1 MFRSAASQV
10 GSTSSLNST
19 RSSSA
24 YQSFQSVFKETAR
37 TSNKRPI
44 EESSDSS
51 DDDVRIMETSD
62 AEPEIIHENIR
73 SRHKKKKDKKKHK
86 SHKKKSKKRRRLSSS
101 SSTSASDMELA
112 PSHHVDTSI
121 FCYHQFKKQIDYNSK
136 FTRELKKRKLEMDS
150 NLPLTT
156 SHDPHE
162 LKMKFYSTGEQSM
175 NWRYFSLSNIEKLKK
190 GATERVFR
198 PYQEIKT
205 EIDFIPLSKG
215 PFKPEE
221 EDDAQIYAEYSE
233 SMSMEDYKLMKDRRW
248 ADPDAMSMEQKQKL
262 VKKDV
267 NDNKRNVYQWL
278 HFLKF
283 EEEYFAYENQL
294 NGRSRDSGRMS
305 YLERRAEII
314 KSGLKS
320 VHRDEAVELKL
331 EMMKTLIERF
341 GSHHEI
347 VEKEWKKVQID
358 YVNSEPMWKAYIA
371 DRIHRLSGFNIVNAE
386 KPYAHAI
393 ERLNNLLNGTLVSHK
408 VLDGTE
414 DFLIDLVVARCKLF
428 LEAGYVSH
436 VIGNL
441 QAIAEFMFFIS
452 AQTKQQRH
460 SYQIQEFKE
469 FWESGMPRIGDA
481 DAKGWKNTV
490 YDRNELNKANEKK
503 ILSEEKLTIQI
514 EDDEIKMPE
523 LFTQAIN
530 YTLSAIWSEIE
541 KKRSER
547 CWPPVTPISEFNDKE
562 RFQYIDERI
571 VKFESVKPSLIQ
583 LSSPTNALRLIF
595 RILQLFGVKV
605 PGMIDTTQQGVIE
618 EILPGDFDH
627 LRPKYHGI
635 RDFFIDFL
643 TKLATTTES
652 IEIGYVLSTIVSSA
666 IYFLNVEDIDEDQ
679 KTNFLNR
686 LQKQIYEWPA
696 VGKDISHRFFALLN
710 LLDVRAESL
719 QLVSSWTGLELQAI
733 DDDNRPT
740 RLMDVVKLYLTMVGM
755 TNPCDVTIPKKKQL
769 LLQVVLSLVRRLPS
783 SRNSGSK
790 SKFNRLRFLVLLV
803 ANDKEMGNFLNS
815 DYELTEESINKAT
828 ERWEAYYS
836 LILKSDKTTEEDQLF
851 TFMHSTYD
859 TIFMLYAI
867 FYFEKNGQ
875 TLFDTFDGNLSL
887 FIYRFPERILLRLD
901 YVEEMVKQH
910 RFRRSQYSRW
920 IEKAIKHFSEYPP
933 FFRHL
938 SNSLST
944 TPCHMIQMAKWKTI
958 RDSDQKRMFALAFFG
973 AKIQIYKKAQEN
985 DDTLWSRTV
994 SKQIKEILEE
1004 AVPMLS
1010 ESFVPESLIW
1020 RIWFYIHSE
1029 LQHRTEIDKL
1039 YTLGVRSCPYSKHF
1053 LLDVTKSPFTS
1064 TGRLKEI
1071 IDLADKHKLCIFTV
1085 FKEAEY
1091 TNEAI
1096 DRDRKPTMAQ
1106 HFDNT
1111 AGFGMDRSSGFRAL
1125 SHPMIVLSHV
1135 GFRGA
1140 ALFVYF
1146 FANWFWSSFIVQ
1158 FLIIL
1163 TLLSAD
1169 FWTVKNITGRLL
1181 VGLRW
1186 WNIVDSEGK
1195 NHWKFESAKDPT
1207 RFDATERYIF
1217 WMGLIIAPA
1226 LWILFVATAFLTFK
1240 WEWMVI
1246 AILGSGMSLANLY
1259 GYLRCKW
1266 NNTTEMTNYFTK
1278 LAFLSFL
1285 TRPSVPQQQPGPTA
1299 TV

>member
-37 TSNKRPI
+37 ASTKRPI

-62 AEPEIIHENIR
+62 ADPEIVHENIR

-101 SSTSASDMELA
+101 SSSASDMEVA
-112 PSHHVDTSI
+112 PSQHSDSSI
-121 FCYHQFKKQIDYNSK
+121 FCYHTFKKHIDYNSK
-136 FTRELKKRKLEMDS
+136 FAKELKKRKLAMDS

-162 LKMKFYSTGEQSM
+162 LRMKFYSSGEQSM
-175 NWRYFSLSNIEKLKK
+175 NWRYFSMGNIENLKK

-198 PYQEIKT
+198 SYPKIKV
-205 EIDFIPLSKG
+205 EVDFIPLSKG

-233 SMSMEDYKLMKDRRW
+233 SMSLEDYRLMKDRRW

-262 VKKDV
+262 VNKDV
-267 NDNKRNVYQWL
+267 NDNRRNVYQWL

-283 EEEYFAYENQL
+283 EEEFFAYKNQL
-294 NGRSRDSGRMS
+294 NGRSRDFGRAS
-305 YLERRAEII
+305 YLERREEII

-320 VHRDEAVELKL
+320 VHRDEAVQLKL

-347 VEKEWKKVQID
+347 VEREWMKVQID

-371 DRIHRLSGFNIVNAE
+371 DRLHKLSGFSIVNAE
-386 KPYAHAI
+386 KPYTHAI
-393 ERLNNLLNGTLVSHK
+393 ERLNNLLNGILVSHK

-428 LEAGYVSH
+428 LEAGFVSH

-441 QAIAEFMFFIS
+441 QAIAEFMLFSS
-452 AQTKQQRH
+452 ADTKQQRH
-460 SYQIQEFKE
+460 TYQVQQFKE

-481 DAKGWKNTV
+481 DAKGWKDTI
-490 YDRNELNKANEKK
+490 YDRSEQNKANEKK
-503 ILSEEKLTIQI
+503 IANEEKMSNQN
-514 EDDEIKMPE
+514 EDDESKMPQ
-523 LFTQAIN
+523 LFIQTIN

-547 CWPPVTPISEFNDKE
+547 FWTPVTPIPEFNDKD
-562 RFQYIDERI
+562 RFQFIDERI
-571 VKFESVKPSLIQ
+571 IKFECVKPSLIR

-605 PGMIDTTQQGVIE
+605 PGITDTTQQGIIE

-627 LRPKYHGI
+627 LRPKYHEI
-635 RDFFIDFL
+635 RDFFIEFL
-643 TKLATTTES
+643 TKLATTTEN
-652 IEIGYVLSTIVSSA
+652 IEIGYVLSTIVSTA
-666 IYFLNVEDIDEDQ
+666 IYFLNVEDIDEDR
-679 KTNFLNR
+679 KTSYLNG
-686 LQKQIYEWPA
+686 LQKQIREWPA
-696 VGKDISHRFFALLN
+696 VGKDTSHRFFALLN

-719 QLVSSWTGLELQAI
+719 QLVSSWTGLELLSI
-733 DDDNRPT
+733 EDDNRPT
-740 RLMDVVKLYLTMVGM
+740 RLMEIVKVYLTMVGV
-755 TNPCDVTIPKKKQL
+755 TDPCDVTNPKKKQL
-769 LLQVVLSLVRRLPS
+769 LLQTALSLVRRLPS
-783 SRNSGSK
+783 SQASGNK

-803 ANDKEMGNFLNS
+803 TSDKEIENFLKM
-815 DYELTEESINKAT
+815 DYELTQDAISKAT
-828 ERWEAYYS
+828 ERWEGYYS
-836 LILKSDKTTEEDQLF
+836 SVLKSDKTTKDDQSF
-851 TFMHSTYD
+851 TFMHSTND

-867 FYFEKNGQ
+867 FYFEKNGC
-875 TLFDTFDGNLSL
+875 TLFDTFDSNLSL
-887 FIYRFPERILLRLD
+887 FVYRSPERTLLRLN

-910 RFRRSQYSRW
+910 RFRRPQYSRW
-920 IEKAIKHFSEYPP
+920 IEKAIKHFPQHPP

-938 SNSLST
+938 SNSLAAM
-944 TPCHMIQMAKWKTI
+944 PCHIIQMAKWKTI
-958 RDSDQKRMFALAFFG
+958 KDSNQKRMFALAFFG

-994 SKQIKEILEE
+994 SKQIKEILED
-1004 AVPMLS
+1004 AVPILS
-1010 ESFVPESLIW
+1010 ESFMPESLIW
-1020 RIWFYIHSE
+1020 RIWFYIQSE

-1039 YTLGVRSCPYSKHF
+1039 YTLGVRSCPYSKQF
-1053 LLDVTKSPFTS
+1053 LLDVTKSPFTN

-1071 IDLADKHKLCIFTV
+1071 IDLANKHNLCIFTV

-1096 DRDRKPTMAQ
+1096 DRDPTMAQ

-1111 AGFGMDRSSGFRAL
+1111 AGFGMDRPSGFRAL

-1195 NHWKFESAKDPT
+1195 NHWKFESAKDTT

-1246 AILGSGMSLANLY
+1246 AVLGSGMSLANLY

-1285 TRPSVPQQQPGPTA
+1285 TRPSAPQQPGQTA

>member
-51 DDDVRIMETSD
+51 DDDVRIME
-62 AEPEIIHENIR
+62 
-73 SRHKKKKDKKKHK
+73 
-86 SHKKKSKKRRRLSSS
+86 
-101 SSTSASDMELA
+101 
-112 PSHHVDTSI
+112 
-121 FCYHQFKKQIDYNSK
+121 QIDYNSK

-481 DAKGWKNTV
+481 DAKGELNNDYKRFQVLGWKNTV

-696 VGKDISHRFFALLN
+696 VGKDISHRFFCAT
-710 LLDVRAESL
+710 E
-719 QLVSSWTGLELQAI
+719 
-733 DDDNRPT
+733 
-740 RLMDVVKLYLTMVGM
+740 
-755 TNPCDVTIPKKKQL
+755 
-769 LLQVVLSLVRRLPS
+769 S
-783 SRNSGSK
+783 SR
-790 SKFNRLRFLVLLV
+790 
-803 ANDKEMGNFLNS
+803 
-815 DYELTEESINKAT
+815 Y
-828 ERWEAYYS
+828 
-836 LILKSDKTTEEDQLF
+836 
-851 TFMHSTYD
+851 
-859 TIFMLYAI
+859 
-867 FYFEKNGQ
+867 
-875 TLFDTFDGNLSL
+875 
-887 FIYRFPERILLRLD
+887 
-901 YVEEMVKQH
+901 
-910 RFRRSQYSRW
+910 
-920 IEKAIKHFSEYPP
+920 
-933 FFRHL
+933 
-938 SNSLST
+938 
-944 TPCHMIQMAKWKTI
+944 
-958 RDSDQKRMFALAFFG
+958 SDQKRMFALAFFG

-1096 DRDRKPTMAQ
+1096 DRDRK
-1106 HFDNT
+1106 
-1111 AGFGMDRSSGFRAL
+1111 L
-1125 SHPMIVLSHV
+1125 
-1135 GFRGA
+1135 
-1140 ALFVYF
+1140 
-1146 FANWFWSSFIVQ
+1146 
-1158 FLIIL
+1158 
-1163 TLLSAD
+1163 
-1169 FWTVKNITGRLL
+1169 
-1181 VGLRW
+1181 GLRW